1 MFHKPIHVAFT
12 DVLSNRPTNMLI
24 ALALNQKMAFI
35 AKKHFSPIG
44 CNPVSVF
51 FCPVK
56 PFLFHVSKSCLFTG
70 LLAIRP
76 HSISRRRTVL
86 ELTFTPDDNKSFLSI
101 SLVLLGSFLLYRNI
115 LILSLVEVFLFL
127 PHFSFLLGD
136 NVPMVRA
143 CFNIRETV
151 DWFTPTMLAI
161 LRWFF
166 AVCSCRVSIFVRLRG
181 VVSIMTFL

>member
-1 MFHKPIHVAFT
+1 MAFT
-12 DVLSNRPTNMLI
+12 DGLSNRPTNMLT

-51 FCPVK
+51 FAQLS
-56 PFLFHVSKSCLFTG
+56 LFFFMLAVKSCFFTG

-86 ELTFTPDDNKSFLSI
+86 ELTFTPDDNKSFLRI
-101 SLVLLGSFLLYRNI
+101 SLVLLGSFLLSHNI

-136 NVPMVRA
+136 NVPMVQA

-161 LRWFF
+161 SCWFF
-166 AVCSCRVSIFVRLRG
+166 AVCSCRVSIFVRLHG